1 MSRIVC
7 KKCVL
12 DSDTPDITINEDSG
26 LCHFCETYIPLSPQE
41 KDEYLARMEELFEK
55 YKGRGKYD
63 VIFALS
69 GGKDSSYT
77 LYKLKKEYPFLKVLA
92 VQFDNGFISDRAIAN
107 AKKMCEIT
115 GSDYFKLTMEK
126 EVLYDTF
133 RKAAE
138 SYDAFS
144 KIAKY
149 RASDI
154 CNTCISIIK
163 QKLIEEAIVQKA
175 PFIVFAFTSGQSP
188 NPIINLSSN
197 LMQWSR
203 NLFEKQLQNIGIDD
217 RNEMF
222 LIKKDVI
229 KNVGKDIPF
238 MLHPLCL
245 WDYDEDMILE
255 TIVEL
260 GWNPPD
266 INDSNST
273 NCTLN
278 SFACYNHLE
287 KYNIHPY
294 AFDIAGIV
302 RSGDMSREEGLE
314 KLHHE
319 LSQPLIKEAAKILK
333 IKMENSRNLISNNNK
348 SLGE

>member
-1 MSRIVC
+1 MSKKIC

-12 DSDTPDITINEDSG
+12 DSDIPDIRINEDSG
-26 LCHFCETYIPLSPQE
+26 LCHICEAYIPLSPQE
-41 KDEYLARMEELFEK
+41 KEGYLARMEELFEK

-77 LYKLKKEYPFLKVLA
+77 LYKLKKEYPFLKVLS
-92 VQFDNGFISDRAIAN
+92 VQFDNGFISDHAILN

-115 GSDYFKLTMEK
+115 GSDYFKLTMKK
-126 EVLYDTF
+126 EVLYDAF

-138 SYDAFS
+138 SSDAFS
-144 KIAKY
+144 NIAKY

-163 QKLIEEAIVQKA
+163 QKLIEEAIVQKV
-175 PFIVFAFTSGQSP
+175 PFIVFAFTSGQSQ
-188 NPIINLSSN
+188 NPIINLPAN
-197 LMQWSR
+197 LITWSR
-203 NLFEKQLQNIGIDD
+203 NLFEKQLQKIGIDD
-217 RNEMF
+217 RDEMF
-222 LIKKDVI
+222 LIKKDLI
-229 KNVGKDIPF
+229 ENIGEDTPII
-238 MLHPLCL
+238 LHPLCV

-255 TIVEL
+255 TIVEI

-314 KLHHE
+314 KLHQE
-319 LSQPLIKEAAKILK
+319 LSLPLIKEAAKKLK
-333 IKMENSRNLISNNNK
+333 IKVKDL
-348 SLGE
+348 

>member
-1 MSRIVC
+1 MSKKVC
-7 KKCVL
+7 KKCIL
-12 DSDTPDITINEDSG
+12 DSDIPDIRINEDSG
-26 LCHFCETYIPLSPQE
+26 LCHFCETYIPMSSQE
-41 KDEYLARMEELFEK
+41 KEGYLARMEELFEEC
-55 YKGRGKYD
+55 KGRGKYD

-77 LYKLKKEYPFLKVLA
+77 LYKLNKEYPFLKVLA
-92 VQFDNGFISDRAIAN
+92 IQFDNGFISDRAIVN

-115 GSDYFKLTMEK
+115 GSDYFKLTMDK
-126 EVLYDTF
+126 EILYDTF
-133 RKAAE
+133 RNAAE

-144 KIAKY
+144 NIAKY

-163 QKLIEEAIVQKA
+163 QKLIEEAIVQKV
-175 PFIVFAFTSGQSP
+175 PFIMFAFTSGQSP
-188 NPIINLSSN
+188 NPIINLPAN
-197 LMQWSR
+197 LIKWSR

-217 RNEMF
+217 RDEMF

-229 KNVGKDIPF
+229 ENVGEDTPI

-245 WDYDEDMILE
+245 WDYDEDIILE
-255 TIVEL
+255 TIVEI

-266 INDSNST
+266 ISDSNST

-314 KLHHE
+314 KLHRE
-319 LSQPLIKEAAKILK
+319 LSLPLIKEAAKKLK
-333 IKMENSRNLISNNNK
+333 LKVKNS
-348 SLGE
+348 